1 MANMIGNISYTE
13 IKSKKDNVVK
23 KEGVNRDTFDALV
36 QKIKVCGFEND
47 DGKITVYF
55 DKEDSEVYDTIVFAQ
70 SVKSNAVKEDSM
82 EKKLEDISAKLEKLK
97 NWAEKKIEDADFQ
110 NMADS
115 ISNSILNISNN
126 VEEYSSIIHDIKN
139 SFEGIAASL
148 NKEAAGPEKNTKNTD
163 ENIDEQ
169 LLINLEDMKKDI
181 IRNIAL
187 IRNDFNSPK
196 LHYNFIIKLSV
207 IVIALSFL
215 FAGVFFYAL
224 KLIEKGVIF

>member
-13 IKSKKDNVVK
+13 IKNKKDNVVK

-55 DKEDSEVYDTIVFAQ
+55 DKEDSKIYDTIFFAQ
-70 SVKSNAVKEDSM
+70 SVKSDAIKEDIM
-82 EKKLEDISAKLEKLK
+82 EKKLGDISTKLGELK
-97 NWAEKKIEDADFQ
+97 SWAERKIEDADFQ
-110 NMADS
+110 SIADS
-115 ISNSILNISNN
+115 ISNSILKVSNN

-148 NKEAAGPEKNTKNTD
+148 NKEASGPEKNTD

-169 LLINLEDMKKDI
+169 LLISLEDIKKDI
-181 IRNIAL
+181 IRNIAQ
-187 IRNDFNSPK
+187 IRNDFNSSK